1 MRTFPNKVVLSMQ
14 KVLLAEDETEVANVT
29 AATLRFAGFD
39 VVHAYDGNQALEMWR
54 TEKPNLIIL
63 DIQMPIL
70 DGFAVCRRIRA
81 ASDIPIIMLTG
92 KDDED
97 NVSYGLNIGANDY
110 MRKPF
115 RPKELVARVQAT
127 LRHYNKMPMHAQF
140 NLGGLSLDM
149 NKQALIGDDGIV
161 RLTLLEFRLLHYL
174 LMNRGQI
181 IPTDT
186 ILNYVWGSADSTDRA
201 MLKQLVY
208 RLRQKIESTEQ
219 QLIETIPGVGYTIG
233 LGALQDVSQ
242 ACSE

>member
-1 MRTFPNKVVLSMQ
+1 MQ
-14 KVLLAEDETEVANVT
+14 KVLLAEDEDQVADVT
-29 AATLRFAGFD
+29 ATTLRLAGFN

-54 TEKPNLIIL
+54 AEKPDLIIL
-63 DIQMPIL
+63 DIQMPVL

-81 ASDIPIIMLTG
+81 ASDVPIIMLTG
-92 KDDED
+92 RDDED

-110 MRKPF
+110 MPKPF

-127 LRHYNKMPMHAQF
+127 LRHHSRTPKQAQYE
-140 NLGGLSLDM
+140 LGGLSLDM
-149 NKQALIGDDGIV
+149 NKQALIGNDGIV

-174 LMNRGQI
+174 LMNRGHI

-186 ILNYVWGSADSTDRA
+186 ILSYVWGSADSTDRA

-233 LGALQDVSQ
+233 LGARQDVPQ
-242 ACSE
+242 VCSE